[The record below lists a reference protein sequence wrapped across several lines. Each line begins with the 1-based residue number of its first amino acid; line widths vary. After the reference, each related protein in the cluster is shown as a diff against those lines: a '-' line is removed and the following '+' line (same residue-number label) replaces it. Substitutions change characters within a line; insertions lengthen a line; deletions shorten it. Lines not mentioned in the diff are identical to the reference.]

1 MDSIRVLIIE
11 DDTRIAEMHRFFVE
25 KVTGF
30 TVVGIA
36 QNLGQA
42 SELVKILVPDLLLL
56 DLYLPDGNGMD
67 ILHQLRGE
75 GKAVDV
81 ILITA
86 AKHVAD
92 VQQAMRAGAFD
103 YLVKPVVFSRFEQA
117 LDRFRRYH
125 GQLQQGDFLE
135 QREIDALTHPLSAP
149 SSAPLP
155 DGVPK
160 GIDLL
165 TLGKVQ
171 QAFQADNPNG
181 LSAEEAGERIGAS
194 RSTARRYLEYMITTG
209 ELRADLIY
217 GSVGR
222 PERRYFC
229 QTPHEREDPP
239 RSTLV

>member
-1 MDSIRVLIIE
+1 MNAIRVLIIE

-25 KVTGF
+25 KVRGF
-30 TVVGIA
+30 TVAGIA

-42 SELVKILVPDLLLL
+42 RELVKLLAPDLLLL
-56 DLYLPDGNGMD
+56 DLYMPDGNGMD

-75 GKAVDV
+75 GQAVDV

-86 AKHVAD
+86 ARHVVD

-103 YLVKPVVFSRFEQA
+103 YLVKPVIFSRFEQA
-117 LDRFRRYH
+117 LDRFRQYH
-125 GQLQQGDFLE
+125 GQLQQTDTLE
-135 QREIDALTHPLSAP
+135 QRDIDALTHPLQVS
-149 SSAPLP
+149 SSAQA
-155 DGVPK
+155 DSVPK
-160 GIDLL
+160 GIDVL

-171 QAFQADNPNG
+171 KAFQKNNPNG

-222 PERRYFC
+222 PERRYFP
-229 QTPHEREDPP
+229 QAPHER
-239 RSTLV
+239 